1 MQVNNS
7 FFLTITFTLILLFG
21 LTFVASSSV
30 FEGFELSGD
39 PFYFAKR
46 QFIFVIIGIISMLI
60 ILNIPSHNYAKFD
73 WLIIIFCFLLL
84 LALFV
89 PNIGKVVNGSLRW
102 IDLGLFNLQPS
113 ELAKFGLIIYVS
125 GYCVRRSNQIST
137 IFGFVRPL
145 MVVSLFSSAIIFQP
159 DLGSVVI
166 IFCVILSLLFL
177 AGISIGQ
184 FSLLVLVLSVLA
196 YIAVRHE
203 PYRYARLI
211 SFTDPFAPEFEERS
225 GYQLSNA
232 LIGIGRGEFFGVG
245 LGNSIQKN
253 AYLPEPHTDFI
264 FAIILEETGILGGL
278 ALIFLFIFLLFLILK
293 ISNESFKIK
302 NSYQGFLCFGI
313 ATLIAIQTIFN
324 LGVNLGL
331 LPTKGLTLPFVS
343 YGGASLITFMAMIA
357 IVLRIDYE
365 NRSY

>member
-1 MQVNNS
+1 
-7 FFLTITFTLILLFG
+7 
-21 LTFVASSSV
+21 
-30 FEGFELSGD
+30 
-39 PFYFAKR
+39 
-46 QFIFVIIGIISMLI
+46 
-60 ILNIPSHNYAKFD
+60 
-73 WLIIIFCFLLL
+73 
-84 LALFV
+84 
-89 PNIGKVVNGSLRW
+89 
-102 IDLGLFNLQPS
+102 
-113 ELAKFGLIIYVS
+113 
-125 GYCVRRSNQIST
+125 
-137 IFGFVRPL
+137 

-278 ALIFLFIFLLFLILK
+278 ALICLLYT
-293 ISNESFKIK
+293 SPS
-302 NSYQGFLCFGI
+302 
-313 ATLIAIQTIFN
+313 
-324 LGVNLGL
+324 
-331 LPTKGLTLPFVS
+331 P
-343 YGGASLITFMAMIA
+343 
-357 IVLRIDYE
+357 RD
-365 NRSY
+365 

>member
-89 PNIGKVVNGSLRW
+89 PNI
-102 IDLGLFNLQPS
+102 
-113 ELAKFGLIIYVS
+113 
-125 GYCVRRSNQIST
+125 
-137 IFGFVRPL
+137 
-145 MVVSLFSSAIIFQP
+145 FQP

-196 YIAVRHE
+196 YIAIKHE

-253 AYLPEPHTDFI
+253 LFLPEAHTD
-264 FAIILEETGILGGL
+264 
-278 ALIFLFIFLLFLILK
+278 
-293 ISNESFKIK
+293 
-302 NSYQGFLCFGI
+302 FLCFGI
-313 ATLIAIQTIFN
+313 AILIAIQTIFN